1 MKTTYHIR
9 KHQNSAPLNVEYDAI
24 SLPAIPGVTITSD
37 RSDTKPHQPTIRTG
51 IPRRAAVGAAVG
63 AAARQQALARV
74 AMFKAALIEAMGERT

>member
-37 RSDTKPHQPTIRTG
+37 RSETKPHQPTIRTG
-51 IPRRAAVGAAVG
+51 IPRRAAVG